1 MIQQSQAV
9 VFLDIYQAFITVEH
23 PFLYKALECF
33 DFVEFYFSRKKVIYT
48 YQQQFNDLSQN
59 LRQTSLNR
67 LAVFLFVIVVELL
80 YFHFLKLQ
88 NKGFVSLFEIRIT
101 QLADGTV

>member
-67 LAVFLFVIVVELL
+67 SAVVELL

-101 QLADGTV
+101 QLADGNV